1 MKVNKLN
8 FLALLVVLFVFQGA
22 FAAEPFIGKL
32 GINFHLVPHFNKPEW
47 TWTPSIRFRI
57 NGPLA
62 SSDMVWVEY
71 TLPNGKPFVKVQ
83 CENIYAIKRGRK
95 HCRQ

>member
-8 FLALLVVLFVFQGA
+8 CLGLLVVLFVFPA
-22 FAAEPFIGKL
+22 ALAAEPSVGKL
-32 GINFHLVPHFNKPEW
+32 GINFHLVPHFNKAEW

-62 SSDMVWVEY
+62 SSDVVWVEY
-71 TLPNGKPFVKVQ
+71 AFPNGKPFVKVQ
-83 CENIYAIKRGRK
+83 CENVSAIKDDENLVVN
-95 HCRQ
+95 